1 VLAESFRGRVSGF
14 DVLDDAR
21 RGKWAAYLRERG
33 VTVLIID
40 PLAPLLATYGYE
52 ENDTTGVAVVLNA
65 LDTLAGEA
73 GVSEMLVAHHMGHN
87 GERSRGA
94 SRLRDWPD
102 AEWRLI
108 REGAEVP
115 GAEPPPDAARFF
127 TAEGRDVALGET
139 RLTYQL
145 GSRRLSIAGG
155 NRVQHAATKTSRS

>member
-1 VLAESFRGRVSGF
+1 
-14 DVLDDAR
+14 
-21 RGKWAAYLRERG
+21 
-33 VTVLIID
+33 
-40 PLAPLLATYGYE
+40 
-52 ENDTTGVAVVLNA
+52 
-65 LDTLAGEA
+65 
-73 GVSEMLVAHHMGHN
+73 MGHN

-127 TAEGRDVALGET
+127 TAEGRDVALSET
-139 RLTYQL
+139 KLAYHL

-155 NRVQHAATKTSRS
+155 NRIQHAATKHEPLVLEIIGAQPGINVRVLDQTMQAKGASRDQGRAALRAAIGAGKVHTAPRARNAVLHFLDDGCGQPANCALGRVEDA